1 MSVVSYQCPNTE
13 NEVVTA
19 IESDDLTLK
28 RMQASKLSLW
38 VWCPHC
44 MAGHQLKPA
53 EATLQD
59 ELRTVKSPAM
69 AAS

>member
-44 MAGHQLKPA
+44 MAGHQISA
-53 EATLQD
+53 EDARIQEPERL
-59 ELRTVKSPAM
+59 
-69 AAS
+69 ASLAD